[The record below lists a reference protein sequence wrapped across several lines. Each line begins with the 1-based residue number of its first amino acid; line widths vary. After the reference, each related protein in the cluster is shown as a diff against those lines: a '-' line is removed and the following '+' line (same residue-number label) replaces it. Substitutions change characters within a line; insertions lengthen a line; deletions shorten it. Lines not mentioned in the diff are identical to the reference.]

1 MMVSK
6 RDKLPPYSQ
15 IKSMTT
21 QQVNGELSIDELTRS
36 GVYKRL
42 DYIADRVN
50 LYPPN
55 ESREIKPSS
64 SPPIRRVSVIND
76 W

>member
-1 MMVSK
+1 
-6 RDKLPPYSQ
+6 
-15 IKSMTT
+15 MTT

-42 DYIADRVN
+42 GYIADRVN

-55 ESREIKPSS
+55 ESHEIKPSL